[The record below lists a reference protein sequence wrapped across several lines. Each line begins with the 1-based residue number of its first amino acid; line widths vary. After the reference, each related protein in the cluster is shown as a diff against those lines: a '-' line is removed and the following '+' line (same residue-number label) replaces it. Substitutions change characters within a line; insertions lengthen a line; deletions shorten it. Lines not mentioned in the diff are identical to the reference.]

1 MPTLPFDAQNT
12 PAELSDIELAQ
23 RIAAADTVAL
33 ELLMRRHNQL
43 LYRAA
48 RSILKNEEE
57 AEEAVQ
63 DAYLQAFHTIG
74 KYRGDAKLS
83 TWLTRITINEALAR
97 ARKYKRR
104 AEIAPIYG
112 GEMLATAAQED
123 SQMQHSAAS
132 SPETEAQNADIRRL
146 IERNIDKL
154 PEAFRSVFVLR
165 ALEEMTVEETATCL
179 SIPEAT
185 VRSRYFRARGQMRE
199 ALARE
204 IDSNYE
210 EAFGFAGDRC
220 DRIVNKVLDQL
231 ATKIAPLKP
240 HCPPGERKR

>member
-1 MPTLPFDAQNT
+1 MPTLPAGAQKAHT
-12 PAELSDIELAQ
+12 DLSDISLAQ

-43 LYRAA
+43 LYRVA

-57 AEEAVQ
+57 AEETVQ
-63 DAYLQAFHTIG
+63 DTYLQVFHTIE

-83 TWLTRITINEALAR
+83 TWLTRITINKALAR
-97 ARKYKRR
+97 ARKHKRR
-104 AEIAPIYG
+104 AEIAPTYG
-112 GEMLATAAQED
+112 GEMLATEAQED
-123 SQMQHSAAS
+123 SQMQHNAAS
-132 SPETEAQNADIRRL
+132 SPETEAQSADIRRL

-210 EAFGFAGDRC
+210 EAFGFAGNRC
-220 DRIVNKVLDQL
+220 DRIVAGVLDRL
-231 ATKIAPLKP
+231 AAKIATP
-240 HCPPGERKR
+240 